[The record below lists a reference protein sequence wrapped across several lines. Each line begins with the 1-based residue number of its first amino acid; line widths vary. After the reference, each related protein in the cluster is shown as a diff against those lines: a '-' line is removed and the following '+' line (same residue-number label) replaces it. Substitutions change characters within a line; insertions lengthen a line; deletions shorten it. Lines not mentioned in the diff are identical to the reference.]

1 MLTIAV
7 VTLIIFLVLGVP
19 VSFAIG
25 LSGLLAIVFGS
36 SDGGF
41 MAVQQAIRG
50 MNSFS
55 LMAGPLFILAGEIL
69 GGAKLSQRILDFCR
83 ALISWMR
90 GGIGMV
96 SVAANMIFAGISGSG
111 AATMTAVGTLTVP
124 ELKKEGYSDSFISA
138 LIAGSGAL
146 GPIIPPSTN
155 MIVVASLTGF
165 SIGKLFIGGLIPGV
179 IIGLCLM
186 GMCFI
191 YAKKRNIDGGRDNIF
206 EIKTLGRAFRDAFFA
221 LLTPIIIVGG
231 VITGIFTAT
240 ESGIVACI
248 YGLFCGF
255 VIYRTLKFKDLI
267 MIFKRAASSS
277 AMLMMLMGIS
287 SIYSYII
294 AKENLSRTI
303 EEFLLTISDN
313 PTVIV
318 LIILGIMLII
328 GCFMETLAATAV
340 ILPIVYPIVM
350 SLGYDPL
357 LFCVLFSIA
366 TVIGALTPPVG
377 LYLFVSMNI
386 VGSSFHEAIRY
397 TVPVVLVILVVM
409 IVMMIYPPIATALP
423 NLMMGA

>member
-1 MLTIAV
+1 MVGIAV
-7 VTLIIFLVLGVP
+7 ISLVIMLVIGVP
-19 VSFAIG
+19 VCFAIG
-25 LSGLLAIVFGS
+25 LSGLLALVLGGGES
-36 SDGGF
+36 GF
-41 MAVQQAIRG
+41 MAVQQAVRG

-83 ALISWMR
+83 ALISWLR
-90 GGIGMV
+90 GGMGMV

-124 ELKKEGYSDSFISA
+124 ELKKTGYSNSFISA

-155 MIVVASLTGF
+155 MIVVASLTGY
-165 SIGKLFIGGLIPGV
+165 SIGKIFIGGLIPGI

-186 GMCFI
+186 AMCFI
-191 YAKKRNIDGGRDNIF
+191 YAKRKNIDGGEGTF
-206 EIKTLGRAFRDAFFA
+206 EIKTLGAAFKDAFFA
-221 LLTPIIIVGG
+221 LLTPVIIVGG

-240 ESGIVACI
+240 ESGIVACV

-255 VIYRTLKFKDLI
+255 VIYRTLKLKDLAD
-267 MIFKRAASSS
+267 IFKRAASSS

-294 AKENLSRTI
+294 AKENLAQTI
-303 EEFLLTISDN
+303 KEFMLSVSTN
-313 PTVIV
+313 PTVVV
-318 LIILGIMLII
+318 LIIIVLMLII

-340 ILPIVYPIVM
+340 VLPIVYPIVI
-350 SLGYDPL
+350 SLGFDPL

-386 VGSSFHEAIRY
+386 VGATFQEAIRY
-397 TVPVVLVILVVM
+397 TVPVVLIIIAVM
-409 IVMMIYPPIATALP
+409 ALMLLYPPIVTALP
-423 NLMMGA
+423 NMMIGS

>member
-1 MLTIAV
+1 MVCIAV
-7 VTLIIFLVLGVP
+7 ISLVIMLVIGVP
-19 VSFAIG
+19 VCFAIG
-25 LSGLLAIVFGS
+25 LSGLLALVLGGGES
-36 SDGGF
+36 GF
-41 MAVQQAIRG
+41 MAVQQAVRG

-83 ALISWMR
+83 ALISWLR
-90 GGIGMV
+90 GGMGMV

-124 ELKKEGYSDSFISA
+124 ELKKTGYSKSFISA

-155 MIVVASLTGF
+155 MIVVASLTGY
-165 SIGKLFIGGLIPGV
+165 SIGKIFIGGLIPGI

-186 GMCFI
+186 AMCFI
-191 YAKKRNIDGGRDNIF
+191 YAKRKNIDGGEGSF
-206 EIKTLGRAFRDAFFA
+206 EIKTLGAAFKDAFFA
-221 LLTPIIIVGG
+221 LLTPVIIVGG

-240 ESGIVACI
+240 ESGIVACV

-255 VIYRTLKFKDLI
+255 VIYRTLKLKDLAD
-267 MIFKRAASSS
+267 IFKRAASSS

-294 AKENLSRTI
+294 AKENLAQTI
-303 EEFLLTISDN
+303 KEFMLSVSTN
-313 PTVIV
+313 PTVVV
-318 LIILGIMLII
+318 LIIIVLMLII

-340 ILPIVYPIVM
+340 VLPIVYPIVI
-350 SLGYDPL
+350 SLGFDPL

-386 VGSSFHEAIRY
+386 VGSTFQEAIRY
-397 TVPVVLVILVVM
+397 TVPVVLIIIAVM
-409 IVMMIYPPIATALP
+409 ALMLLYPPIVTALP
-423 NLMMGA
+423 NMMIGS

>member
-1 MLTIAV
+1 MVGIAV
-7 VTLIIFLVLGVP
+7 ISLVIMLVIGVP
-19 VSFAIG
+19 VCFAIG
-25 LSGLLAIVFGS
+25 LSGLLALVLGGGES
-36 SDGGF
+36 GF
-41 MAVQQAIRG
+41 MAVQQAVRG

-83 ALISWMR
+83 ALISWLR
-90 GGIGMV
+90 GGMGMV

-124 ELKKEGYSDSFISA
+124 ELKKTGYSKSFISA

-155 MIVVASLTGF
+155 MIVVASLTGY
-165 SIGKLFIGGLIPGV
+165 SIGKIFIGGLIPGI

-186 GMCFI
+186 AMCFI
-191 YAKKRNIDGGRDNIF
+191 YAKRKNIDGGEGSF
-206 EIKTLGRAFRDAFFA
+206 EIKTLGAAFKDAFFA
-221 LLTPIIIVGG
+221 LLTPVIIVGG

-240 ESGIVACI
+240 ESGIVACV

-255 VIYRTLKFKDLI
+255 VIYRTLKLKDLAD
-267 MIFKRAASSS
+267 IFKRAASSS

-294 AKENLSRTI
+294 AKENLAQTI
-303 EEFLLTISDN
+303 KEFMLSVSTN
-313 PTVIV
+313 PTVVV
-318 LIILGIMLII
+318 LIIIVLMLII

-340 ILPIVYPIVM
+340 VLPIVYPIVI
-350 SLGYDPL
+350 SLGFDPL

-386 VGSSFHEAIRY
+386 VGSTFQEAIRY
-397 TVPVVLVILVVM
+397 TVPVVLIIIAVM
-409 IVMMIYPPIATALP
+409 ALMLLYPPIVTALP
-423 NLMMGA
+423 NMMIGS

>member
-1 MLTIAV
+1 MVGIAV
-7 VTLIIFLVLGVP
+7 ISLVIMLVIGVP
-19 VSFAIG
+19 VCFAIG
-25 LSGLLAIVFGS
+25 LSGLLALVLGGGES
-36 SDGGF
+36 GF
-41 MAVQQAIRG
+41 MAVQQAVRG

-83 ALISWMR
+83 ALISWLR
-90 GGIGMV
+90 GGMGMV

-124 ELKKEGYSDSFISA
+124 ELKKTGYSKSFISA

-155 MIVVASLTGF
+155 MIVVASLTGY
-165 SIGKLFIGGLIPGV
+165 SIGKIFIGGLIPG
-179 IIGLCLM
+179 ILIGLCLM
-186 GMCFI
+186 AMCFI
-191 YAKKRNIDGGRDNIF
+191 YAKRKNIDGGEGTF
-206 EIKTLGRAFRDAFFA
+206 EIKTLGAAFKDAFFA
-221 LLTPIIIVGG
+221 LLTPVIIVGG

-240 ESGIVACI
+240 ESGIVACV

-255 VIYRTLKFKDLI
+255 VIYRTLKLKDLAD
-267 MIFKRAASSS
+267 IFKRAASSS

-294 AKENLSRTI
+294 AKENLAQTI
-303 EEFLLTISDN
+303 KEFMLSVSTN
-313 PTVIV
+313 PTVVV
-318 LIILGIMLII
+318 LIIIVLMLII

-340 ILPIVYPIVM
+340 VLPIVYPIVI
-350 SLGYDPL
+350 SLGFDPL

-386 VGSSFHEAIRY
+386 VGSTFQEAIRY
-397 TVPVVLVILVVM
+397 TVPVVLIIIAVM
-409 IVMMIYPPIATALP
+409 ALMLLYPPIVTALP
-423 NLMMGA
+423 NMMIGS

>member
-1 MLTIAV
+1 MVTIAV
-7 VTLIIFLVLGVP
+7 VSLIIMLIIGVP
-19 VSFAIG
+19 VCFAIG
-25 LSGLLAIVFGS
+25 LSGLLALVI
-36 SDGGF
+36 GGGEGAF
-41 MAVQQAIRG
+41 MAVQQAVRG

-83 ALISWMR
+83 ALIAWLR
-90 GGIGMV
+90 GGMGMV

-124 ELKKEGYSDSFISA
+124 ELKKTGYSNSFISA

-155 MIVVASLTGF
+155 MIVVASLTGY
-165 SIGKLFIGGLIPGV
+165 SIGKIFIGGLIPGI

-186 GMCFI
+186 GMCFL
-191 YAKKRNIDGGRDNIF
+191 YARRHGIDGGEGKF
-206 EIKTLGRAFRDAFFA
+206 EIKTLGRAFKDAFFA
-221 LLTPIIIVGG
+221 LLTPIIIIGG
-231 VITGIFTAT
+231 VVTGIFTAT

-255 VIYRTLKFKDLI
+255 VVYRTLKIRDLAD
-267 MIFKRAASSS
+267 IFKRAASSS

-294 AKENLSRTI
+294 AKENLSQTI
-303 EEFLLTISDN
+303 EDFMLSVSEN
-313 PTVIV
+313 PTVVV
-318 LIILGIMLII
+318 LIIIGIMLII

-340 ILPIVYPIVM
+340 ILPIVYPIVLD
-350 SLGYDPL
+350 LGFDPL

-386 VGSSFHEAIRY
+386 VGTAFKEAIRY
-397 TVPVVLVILVVM
+397 TTPVMLIILAVMVLMLV
-409 IVMMIYPPIATALP
+409 YPPLVTALP
-423 NLMMGA
+423 NMMIGT

>member
-1 MLTIAV
+1 MLVI
-7 VTLIIFLVLGVP
+7 GVP
-19 VSFAIG
+19 VCFAIG
-25 LSGLLAIVFGS
+25 LSGLLALVLGGGES
-36 SDGGF
+36 GF
-41 MAVQQAIRG
+41 MAVQQAVRG

-83 ALISWMR
+83 ALISWLR
-90 GGIGMV
+90 GGMGMV

-124 ELKKEGYSDSFISA
+124 ELKKTGYSKSFISA

-155 MIVVASLTGF
+155 MIVVASLTGY
-165 SIGKLFIGGLIPGV
+165 SIGKIFIGGLIPGI

-186 GMCFI
+186 AMCFI
-191 YAKKRNIDGGRDNIF
+191 YAKRKNIDGGEGTF
-206 EIKTLGRAFRDAFFA
+206 EIKTLGAAFKDAFFA
-221 LLTPIIIVGG
+221 LLTPVIIVGG

-240 ESGIVACI
+240 ESGIVACV

-255 VIYRTLKFKDLI
+255 VIYRTLKLKDLAD
-267 MIFKRAASSS
+267 IFKRAASSS

-294 AKENLSRTI
+294 AKENLAQTI
-303 EEFLLTISDN
+303 KEFMLSVSTN
-313 PTVIV
+313 PTVVV
-318 LIILGIMLII
+318 LIIIVLMLII

-340 ILPIVYPIVM
+340 VLPIVYPIVI
-350 SLGYDPL
+350 SLGFDPL

-386 VGSSFHEAIRY
+386 VGSTFQEAIRY
-397 TVPVVLVILVVM
+397 TVPVVLIIIAVM
-409 IVMMIYPPIATALP
+409 ALMLLYPPIVTALP
-423 NLMMGA
+423 NMMIGS

>member
-1 MLTIAV
+1 MVGIAV
-7 VTLIIFLVLGVP
+7 ISLVIMLVIGVP
-19 VSFAIG
+19 VCFAIG
-25 LSGLLAIVFGS
+25 LSGLLALVLGGGES
-36 SDGGF
+36 GF
-41 MAVQQAIRG
+41 MAVQQAVRG

-83 ALISWMR
+83 ALISWLR
-90 GGIGMV
+90 GGMGMV

-124 ELKKEGYSDSFISA
+124 ELKKTGYSKSFISA

-155 MIVVASLTGF
+155 MIVVASLTGY
-165 SIGKLFIGGLIPGV
+165 SIGKIFIGGLIPGI

-186 GMCFI
+186 AMCFI
-191 YAKKRNIDGGRDNIF
+191 YAKRKNIDGGEGTF
-206 EIKTLGRAFRDAFFA
+206 EIKTLGAAFKDAFFA
-221 LLTPIIIVGG
+221 LLTPVIIVGG

-240 ESGIVACI
+240 ESGIVACV

-255 VIYRTLKFKDLI
+255 VIYRTLKLKDLAD
-267 MIFKRAASSS
+267 IFKRAASSS

-294 AKENLSRTI
+294 AKENLAQTI
-303 EEFLLTISDN
+303 KEFMLSVSTN
-313 PTVIV
+313 PTVVV
-318 LIILGIMLII
+318 LIIIVLMLII

-340 ILPIVYPIVM
+340 VLPIVYPIVI
-350 SLGYDPL
+350 SLGFDPL

-386 VGSSFHEAIRY
+386 VGSTFQEAIRY
-397 TVPVVLVILVVM
+397 TVPVVLIIIAVM
-409 IVMMIYPPIATALP
+409 ALMLLYPPIVTALP
-423 NLMMGA
+423 NMMIGS

>member
-1 MLTIAV
+1 MVGIAV
-7 VTLIIFLVLGVP
+7 ISLVIMLVIGVP
-19 VSFAIG
+19 VCFAIG
-25 LSGLLAIVFGS
+25 LSGLLALVLGGGES
-36 SDGGF
+36 GF
-41 MAVQQAIRG
+41 MAVQQAVRG

-83 ALISWMR
+83 ALISWLR
-90 GGIGMV
+90 GGMGMV

-124 ELKKEGYSDSFISA
+124 ELKKTGYSKSFISA

-155 MIVVASLTGF
+155 MIVVASLTGY
-165 SIGKLFIGGLIPGV
+165 SIGKIFIGGLIPGI

-186 GMCFI
+186 AMCFI
-191 YAKKRNIDGGRDNIF
+191 YAKRKNIDGGEGSF
-206 EIKTLGRAFRDAFFA
+206 EIKTLGAAFKDAFFA
-221 LLTPIIIVGG
+221 LLTPVIIVGG

-240 ESGIVACI
+240 ESGIVACV

-255 VIYRTLKFKDLI
+255 VIYRTLKLKDLAD
-267 MIFKRAASSS
+267 IFKRAASSS

-294 AKENLSRTI
+294 AKENLAQTI
-303 EEFLLTISDN
+303 KEFMLSVSTN
-313 PTVIV
+313 PTVVV
-318 LIILGIMLII
+318 LIIIVLMLII
-328 GCFMETLAATAV
+328 GCFMETLAAAAV
-340 ILPIVYPIVM
+340 VLPIVYPIVI
-350 SLGYDPL
+350 SLGFDPL

-386 VGSSFHEAIRY
+386 VGSTFQEAIRY
-397 TVPVVLVILVVM
+397 TVPVVLIIIAVM
-409 IVMMIYPPIATALP
+409 ALMLLYPPIVTALP
-423 NLMMGA
+423 NMMIGS

>member
-1 MLTIAV
+1 MVGIAV
-7 VTLIIFLVLGVP
+7 ISLVIMLVIGVP
-19 VSFAIG
+19 VCFAIG
-25 LSGLLAIVFGS
+25 LSGLLALVLGGGES
-36 SDGGF
+36 GF
-41 MAVQQAIRG
+41 MAVQQAVRG

-83 ALISWMR
+83 ALISWLR
-90 GGIGMV
+90 GGMGMV

-124 ELKKEGYSDSFISA
+124 ELKKTGYSNSFISA

-155 MIVVASLTGF
+155 MIVVASLTGY
-165 SIGKLFIGGLIPGV
+165 SIGKIFIGGLIPGI

-186 GMCFI
+186 AMCFI
-191 YAKKRNIDGGRDNIF
+191 YAKRKNIDGGEGTF
-206 EIKTLGRAFRDAFFA
+206 EIKTLGAAFKDAFFA
-221 LLTPIIIVGG
+221 LLTPVIIVGG

-240 ESGIVACI
+240 ESGIVACV

-255 VIYRTLKFKDLI
+255 VIYRTLKLKDLAD
-267 MIFKRAASSS
+267 IFKRAASSS

-294 AKENLSRTI
+294 AKENLAQTI
-303 EEFLLTISDN
+303 KEFMLSVSTN
-313 PTVIV
+313 PTVVV
-318 LIILGIMLII
+318 LIIIVLMLII

-340 ILPIVYPIVM
+340 VLPIVYPIVI
-350 SLGYDPL
+350 SLGFDPL

-386 VGSSFHEAIRY
+386 VGSTFQEAIRY
-397 TVPVVLVILVVM
+397 TVPVVLIIIAVM
-409 IVMMIYPPIATALP
+409 ALMLLYPPIVTALP
-423 NLMMGA
+423 NMMIGS

>member
-1 MLTIAV
+1 MVTIAV
-7 VTLIIFLVLGVP
+7 VSLIIMLIIGVP
-19 VSFAIG
+19 VCFAIG
-25 LSGLLAIVFGS
+25 LSGLLALVI
-36 SDGGF
+36 GGGEGAF
-41 MAVQQAIRG
+41 MAVQQAVRG

-83 ALISWMR
+83 ALIAWLR
-90 GGIGMV
+90 GGMGMV
-96 SVAANMIFAGISGSG
+96 SVVANMIFAGISGSG

-124 ELKKEGYSDSFISA
+124 ELKKTGYSNSFISA

-155 MIVVASLTGF
+155 MIVVASLTGY
-165 SIGKLFIGGLIPGV
+165 SIGKIFIGGLIPGI

-186 GMCFI
+186 GMCFL
-191 YAKKRNIDGGRDNIF
+191 YARRHGIDGGEGKF
-206 EIKTLGRAFRDAFFA
+206 EIKTLGRAFKDAFFA
-221 LLTPIIIVGG
+221 LLTPIIIIGG
-231 VITGIFTAT
+231 VVTGIFTAT

-255 VIYRTLKFKDLI
+255 VVYRTLRIRDLAD
-267 MIFKRAASSS
+267 IFKRAASSS

-294 AKENLSRTI
+294 AKENLSQTI
-303 EEFLLTISDN
+303 EDFMLSVSEN
-313 PTVIV
+313 PTVVV
-318 LIILGIMLII
+318 LIIIGIMLII

-340 ILPIVYPIVM
+340 ILPIVYPIVLD
-350 SLGYDPL
+350 LGFDPL

-386 VGSSFHEAIRY
+386 VGTAFKEAIRY
-397 TVPVVLVILVVM
+397 TTPVVLIILAVM
-409 IVMMIYPPIATALP
+409 VLMLVYPPLVTALP
-423 NLMMGA
+423 NMMIGT

>member
-1 MLTIAV
+1 MVGIAV
-7 VTLIIFLVLGVP
+7 ISLVIMLVIGVP
-19 VSFAIG
+19 VCFAIG
-25 LSGLLAIVFGS
+25 LSGLLALVLGGGES
-36 SDGGF
+36 GF
-41 MAVQQAIRG
+41 MAVQQAVRG

-83 ALISWMR
+83 ALISWLR
-90 GGIGMV
+90 GGMGMV

-124 ELKKEGYSDSFISA
+124 ELKKTGYSNSFISA

-155 MIVVASLTGF
+155 MIVVASLTGY
-165 SIGKLFIGGLIPGV
+165 SIGKIFIGGLIPGI

-186 GMCFI
+186 AMCFI
-191 YAKKRNIDGGRDNIF
+191 YAKRKNIDGGEGSF
-206 EIKTLGRAFRDAFFA
+206 EIKTLGAAFKDAFFA
-221 LLTPIIIVGG
+221 LLTPVIIVGG

-240 ESGIVACI
+240 ESGIVACV

-255 VIYRTLKFKDLI
+255 VIYRTLKLKDLAD
-267 MIFKRAASSS
+267 IFKRAASSS

-294 AKENLSRTI
+294 AKENLAQTI
-303 EEFLLTISDN
+303 KEFMLSVSTN
-313 PTVIV
+313 PTVVV
-318 LIILGIMLII
+318 LIIIVLMLII

-340 ILPIVYPIVM
+340 VLPIVYPIVI
-350 SLGYDPL
+350 SLGFDPL

-386 VGSSFHEAIRY
+386 VGATFQEAIRY
-397 TVPVVLVILVVM
+397 TVPVVLIIIAVM
-409 IVMMIYPPIATALP
+409 ALMLLYPPIVTALP
-423 NLMMGA
+423 NMMIGS

>member
-1 MLTIAV
+1 
-7 VTLIIFLVLGVP
+7 
-19 VSFAIG
+19 
-25 LSGLLAIVFGS
+25 
-36 SDGGF
+36 
-41 MAVQQAIRG
+41 MAVQQAVRG

-83 ALISWMR
+83 ALISWLR
-90 GGIGMV
+90 GGMGMV

-124 ELKKEGYSDSFISA
+124 ELKKTGYSKSFISA

-155 MIVVASLTGF
+155 MIVVASLTGY
-165 SIGKLFIGGLIPGV
+165 SIGKIFIGGLIPGI

-186 GMCFI
+186 AMCFI
-191 YAKKRNIDGGRDNIF
+191 YAKRKNIDGGEGTF
-206 EIKTLGRAFRDAFFA
+206 EIKTLGAAFKDAFFA
-221 LLTPIIIVGG
+221 LLTPVIIVGG

-240 ESGIVACI
+240 ESGIVACV

-255 VIYRTLKFKDLI
+255 VIYRTLKLKDLAD
-267 MIFKRAASSS
+267 IFKRAASSS

-294 AKENLSRTI
+294 AKENLAQTI
-303 EEFLLTISDN
+303 KEFMLSVSTN
-313 PTVIV
+313 PTVVV
-318 LIILGIMLII
+318 LIIIVLMLII

-340 ILPIVYPIVM
+340 VLPIVYPIVI
-350 SLGYDPL
+350 SLGFDPL

-386 VGSSFHEAIRY
+386 VGSTFQEAIRY
-397 TVPVVLVILVVM
+397 TVPVVLIIIAVM
-409 IVMMIYPPIATALP
+409 ALMLLYPPIVTALP
-423 NLMMGA
+423 NMMIGS

>member
-1 MLTIAV
+1 MVGIAV
-7 VTLIIFLVLGVP
+7 ISLVIMLVIGVP
-19 VSFAIG
+19 VCFAIG
-25 LSGLLAIVFGS
+25 LSGLLALVLGGGES
-36 SDGGF
+36 GF
-41 MAVQQAIRG
+41 MAVQQAVRG

-83 ALISWMR
+83 ALISWLR
-90 GGIGMV
+90 GGMGMV

-124 ELKKEGYSDSFISA
+124 ELKKTGYSNSFISA

-155 MIVVASLTGF
+155 MIVVASLTGY
-165 SIGKLFIGGLIPGV
+165 SIGKIFIGGLIPGI

-186 GMCFI
+186 AMCFI
-191 YAKKRNIDGGRDNIF
+191 YAKRKNIDGGEGTF
-206 EIKTLGRAFRDAFFA
+206 EIKTLGAAFKDAFFA
-221 LLTPIIIVGG
+221 LLTPVIIVGG

-240 ESGIVACI
+240 ESGIVACV

-255 VIYRTLKFKDLI
+255 VIYRTLKLKDLAD
-267 MIFKRAASSS
+267 IFKRAASSS

-294 AKENLSRTI
+294 AKENLAQTI
-303 EEFLLTISDN
+303 KEFILSVSTN
-313 PTVIV
+313 PTVVV
-318 LIILGIMLII
+318 LIIIVLMLII

-340 ILPIVYPIVM
+340 VLPIVYPIVI
-350 SLGYDPL
+350 SLEFDPL

-386 VGSSFHEAIRY
+386 VGATFQEAIRY
-397 TVPVVLVILVVM
+397 TVPVVLIIIAVM
-409 IVMMIYPPIATALP
+409 ALMLLYPPIVTALP
-423 NLMMGA
+423 NMMIGS